1 MDSPQFADQ
10 ESSVTSQL
18 LSLIVRSKLQI
29 TVSDTGI
36 GIAEDKLKL
45 IFESFEQADG
55 STAREH
61 GGTGLGLA
69 VTKQLVEL
77 HGGEILVSSELG
89 IGSQFTFSLPISQN
103 QCVERN
109 QLSSTVRQSLVSITN
124 DRKLIT
130 NETAALIFNHKS
142 SIDDKERQEN
152 SQVKIL
158 IVDDEPVNI
167 QVLANNLLLENY
179 AIAEASCGKEALA
192 LLDTGYKPDL
202 ILLNIMMPR
211 MTGYEVCEKVRE
223 SRLSKC
229 QL

>member
-1 MDSPQFADQ
+1 MESPQFADQ

-36 GIAEDKLKL
+36 GIAKNKLKL

-55 STAREH
+55 STTREY

-77 HGGEILVSSELG
+77 HGGKILVSSELG

-130 NETAALIFNHKS
+130 NETTALIFNHKS

-152 SQVKIL
+152 S
-158 IVDDEPVNI
+158 
-167 QVLANNLLLENY
+167 
-179 AIAEASCGKEALA
+179 
-192 LLDTGYKPDL
+192 
-202 ILLNIMMPR
+202 
-211 MTGYEVCEKVRE
+211 
-223 SRLSKC
+223 
-229 QL
+229 